1 MRDAMPKVAAFVDE
15 LRDVFGRGE
24 VNAVIREGL
33 RPDCE
38 PRDRFFASEGG
49 EQLGRPLVIASEVS
63 VSRMV
68 LGPQVVSKK
77 RGRE

>member
-1 MRDAMPKVAAFVDE
+1 MRDKMPVNAAVIDE
-15 LRDVFGRGE
+15 LRAVFGRGE

-49 EQLGRPLVIASEVS
+49 EQLGQPWVPASEVS
-63 VSRMV
+63 AAQMV
-68 LGPQVVSKK
+68 LGPQAISKK